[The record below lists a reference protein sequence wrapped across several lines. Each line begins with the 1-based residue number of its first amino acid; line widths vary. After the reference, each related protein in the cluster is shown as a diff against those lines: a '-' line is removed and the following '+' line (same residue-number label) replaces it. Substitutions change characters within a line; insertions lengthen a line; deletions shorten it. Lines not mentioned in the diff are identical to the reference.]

1 MKFRLE
7 EIEVPEDEPF
17 KNDALKR
24 QPVVECVRDL
34 IKQLEGPFVL
44 ALDSPWGTGKTTV
57 VRMLRASLKKGG
69 ITSVYFNAWKEDYVS
84 DPLIPMVALAQ
95 VAPGHWRALFGKVG
109 GREIRL
115 IIGFALLNVVVSFC
129 VGAMVGHFTT
139 VTPNASAAG
148 LAELDAVGLAAFF
161 AKTLPQLLGEE
172 IITLLPFLAILHLC
186 THRLRMGRKAG
197 VIAAWLVSALIFGL
211 LHLPTYDW
219 NVIQCVVIIG
229 SARLVLTLP
238 WIMTK
243 NLWVSTGAHILNDW
257 LLFSMVLLGAH
268 LASPA

>member
-1 MKFRLE
+1 MTSTTGTPPTGAETFLWLE
-7 EIEVPEDEPF
+7 DKGRDFPF
-17 KNDALKR
+17 YNGAPVALSGA
-24 QPVVECVRDL
+24 QWLIVMAAIVVGFLVLMLPIDWPGGALLGPL
-34 IKQLEGPFVL
+34 IPAVL
-44 ALDSPWGTGKTTV
+44 
-57 VRMLRASLKKGG
+57 M
-69 ITSVYFNAWKEDYVS
+69 
-84 DPLIPMVALAQ
+84 PLIPMVALAQ

-115 IIGFALLNVVVSFC
+115 MVGFALLNLVVSSG
-129 VGAMVGHFTT
+129 VGVTVGSFTQ
-139 VTPNASAAG
+139 VASNASAAG
-148 LAELDAVGLAAFF
+148 LAELDAVGLVAFF

-172 IITLLPFLAILHLC
+172 IITMLPFLAILHLC

-197 VIAAWLVSALIFGL
+197 VIVAWLVSALIFGL

-257 LLFSMVLLGAH
+257 LLFSVLVLGAG
-268 LASPA
+268 LANQA

>member
-1 MKFRLE
+1 MTSTIGTPAAGTDTFLWLE
-7 EIEVPEDEPF
+7 DKNRDFPF
-17 KNDALKR
+17 YNGAPVALSGT
-24 QPVVECVRDL
+24 QWL
-34 IKQLEGPFVL
+34 IVMAAIAVGFLVL
-44 ALDSPWGTGKTTV
+44 ALPIDWPGGTLLGPLV
-57 VRMLRASLKKGG
+57 PAVLM
-69 ITSVYFNAWKEDYVS
+69 
-84 DPLIPMVALAQ
+84 PLIPMVALAQ
-95 VAPGHWRALFGKVG
+95 VAPEHWRTLFGKVG

-115 IIGFALLNVVVSFC
+115 MMGFALLNVVVSFC

-148 LAELDAVGLAAFF
+148 LAELDAVGLVAFF
-161 AKTLPQLLGEE
+161 AKTLPQLFGEE
-172 IITLLPFLAILHLC
+172 ILTVLPFLAILHLC
-186 THRLRMGRKAG
+186 THRRRMGRKAG

-257 LLFSMVLLGAH
+257 LLFSVLVLGAG

>member
-1 MKFRLE
+1 MTSTTGTAPTGADTFLWLE
-7 EIEVPEDEPF
+7 DKGRDFPF
-17 KNDALKR
+17 YSGAPVALSGT
-24 QPVVECVRDL
+24 QWLIVMAAIVVGFLVLMLPIDWPGGALLGPL
-34 IKQLEGPFVL
+34 IPAVL
-44 ALDSPWGTGKTTV
+44 
-57 VRMLRASLKKGG
+57 M
-69 ITSVYFNAWKEDYVS
+69 
-84 DPLIPMVALAQ
+84 PLIPMVALAY

-115 IIGFALLNVVVSFC
+115 MVGFALLNLVVSSG
-129 VGAMVGHFTT
+129 VGVTVGSFTQ
-139 VTPNASAAG
+139 VASNASAAG
-148 LAELDAVGLAAFF
+148 LAELDAVGLVAFF

-172 IITLLPFLAILHLC
+172 IITMLPFLAILHLC

-197 VIAAWLVSALIFGL
+197 VIVAWLVSALIFGL

-257 LLFSMVLLGAH
+257 LLFSVLVLGAG
-268 LASPA
+268 LANQA